1 MLDPLDK
8 RQRACPNWRVVEVKE
23 LSRVRRRPRPLKQLD
38 QRARIARLA
47 LEAEIYRDPVA
58 TFSIRVTP
66 ANCSRSKM
74 SAAHRRLWQRPE
86 PMRADPDVA
95 QRGVD
100 VPPVDASDAA
110 AVERR
115 TVRRSRLTGLT
126 FRTLPPPASFFK
138 HLQMFFKHLQIMR
151 SGVLDPLD
159 KRQRACPNWR
169 VVEVKELSRVRRR
182 PRPLKQLDQRARI
195 ARLALEAEIYRD
207 PVATFSI
214 RVTPAQLQ
222 RDRR

>member
-1 MLDPLDK
+1 MTT
-8 RQRACPNWRVVEVKE
+8 
-23 LSRVRRRPRPLKQLD
+23 S
-38 QRARIARLA
+38 
-47 LEAEIYRDPVA
+47 
-58 TFSIRVTP
+58 
-66 ANCSRSKM
+66 
-74 SAAHRRLWQRPE
+74 
-86 PMRADPDVA
+86 
-95 QRGVD
+95 
-100 VPPVDASDAA
+100 
-110 AVERR
+110 
-115 TVRRSRLTGLT
+115 
-126 FRTLPPPASFFK
+126 LPPPASFFK

-222 RDRR
+222 QIEDERRTAAYGSVPSRCALIRMLLSEALMFRRSMRPTPRRSKGVPFVGLD